1 MIDCKHNQRAAMT
14 RWLEQNAWPFV
25 VDRNGLPK
33 VLRAFR
39 DWKLGI
45 RDERPCGLFTFALLV
60 SRHETLKAVARVAEV
75 LGRKASVEDQKLIGE
90 ALNVALDSVDGV
102 INTTRHLVERAPKNG

>member
-1 MIDCKHNQRAAMT
+1 MSDYLSSHELADLIDCKHNQRAAMT

-45 RDERPCGLFTFALLV
+45 RDERPNIRYDA
-60 SRHETLKAVARVAEV
+60 
-75 LGRKASVEDQKLIGE
+75 QP
-90 ALNVALDSVDGV
+90 NLDAFK
-102 INTTRHLVERAPKNG
+102 T